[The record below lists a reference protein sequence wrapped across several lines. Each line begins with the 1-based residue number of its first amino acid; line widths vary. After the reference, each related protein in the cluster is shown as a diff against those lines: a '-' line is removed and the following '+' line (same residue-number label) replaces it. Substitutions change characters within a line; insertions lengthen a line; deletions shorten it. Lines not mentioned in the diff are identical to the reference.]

1 MNNKL
6 FPLLNR
12 IGAQLRLASQKQTE
26 RDANLDM
33 NNRARENH
41 KRLSAY
47 RRRYRVAQIIDRL
60 YEERTYAK

>member
-26 RDANLDM
+26 RTAALDM
-33 NNRARENH
+33 ERHAHEN
-41 KRLSAY
+41 KRFSEY
-47 RRRYRVAQIIDRL
+47 RRRRRAAQIIDRL